1 MSFHTLLSL
10 LKPRSARTAVRPAAR
25 ANSRRPWRPGVE
37 WLEDRLTPA
46 TTVVDTFVD
55 VVADDGMTSLR
66 EAIALAADPATHA
79 GDDTVVLPNE
89 IGGVAG
95 TYALSLGQLL
105 IDDATGRLSIQSE
118 GGPVTIDARGASS
131 VFFIS
136 GGEVAL
142 QGLTI
147 TGGFNLFGGGG
158 IANYG
163 TLTVTGCVITGNAAT
178 YYGGGIDNIG
188 TLTLNGSTVS
198 GNSAKYGGGINNFF
212 SSARLTLTRAN
223 LSDNS
228 AEYGGGLY
236 NNGTATVTSSSI
248 FRNRAPEHDGGGIWN
263 GETGILTLTGSTIST
278 NSAAFGGGIYNVGAM
293 TVDGIGLFFNAA
305 GYGGGLLNHGTA
317 TVVDGSIKSNSAAQH
332 DGGGIWNGPAGTL
345 DIDSTLLEGNSAAFG
360 GGIYNVGAATVARSR
375 LEGNSAGYGGGIV
388 NRGPAATLVV
398 TGGTLTGN
406 SAASEGGGVWNWDKA
421 ALTITGGTLT
431 GNSAGYGGGIYN
443 GGATVGVAGSTLT
456 DNTAASSGG
465 GVLNADAAELTVTG
479 SALTANS
486 APFGGGILSS
496 GTAALVD
503 STLDGNTADSGG
515 GIYNFGEGTLTVSD
529 STLSGNRA
537 ARDAGGIWNDRAAT
551 LSVSNSTLS
560 GNSALGAFS
569 NGGGILSFG
578 ETAVAD
584 STLDGNS
591 ADSGG
596 GILSFGEAAAL
607 TVTGSTFTGNSAAVA
622 GGGIN
627 SLEKAALTVTG
638 STFTGNSAV
647 AGGGIRN
654 EGPAT
659 ITGNTVSDNTGY
671 GVVIVIGTGTQL
683 LGNKITGNGGGGVSV
698 SGVNV
703 LVGGPLAGNTIAFNG
718 GPGVTVRGASTGVAV
733 RGNAVFGNAGPGI
746 DLGNDGLTAND
757 PGDADDGTNHL
768 QNAPVLVLASSAAA
782 GTTVSGTLN
791 STPNTRFLID
801 FYATPPASEPAGM
814 TYIGSGLV
822 LTDAGGN
829 ADFGVTLPTR
839 AAAGWGITA
848 TATTTDVAP
857 FGDTSEFALGVP
869 VFDTTPPN
877 RPPVIADQA
886 YTVYENSAGGTAVG
900 TVDASDPD
908 AGQTLEYHITAGNI
922 AGAFAIDALT
932 GRITVADPAALD
944 YEATRAFTL
953 TVRVTDSGS
962 PALSSSA
969 AVTVNLGDVNEPPVN
984 GVPAAPQAAAKNQPL
999 TFSRATGNAIS
1010 VFDPDAGTAVIQVS
1024 LSVRHGSLTL
1034 GCIAGL
1040 TFQAGDGRDDRTM
1053 TFCGTIAAVNAALDG
1068 LRYTPNKDY
1077 MGAECLTITT
1087 NDLGSGLGDPLV
1099 DTDVVA
1105 IEVRKKR

>member
-1 MSFHTLLSL
+1 
-10 LKPRSARTAVRPAAR
+10 
-25 ANSRRPWRPGVE
+25 
-37 WLEDRLTPA
+37 
-46 TTVVDTFVD
+46 
-55 VVADDGMTSLR
+55 
-66 EAIALAADPATHA
+66 
-79 GDDTVVLPNE
+79 
-89 IGGVAG
+89 
-95 TYALSLGQLL
+95 
-105 IDDATGRLSIQSE
+105 
-118 GGPVTIDARGASS
+118 
-131 VFFIS
+131 
-136 GGEVAL
+136 
-142 QGLTI
+142 
-147 TGGFNLFGGGG
+147 
-158 IANYG
+158 
-163 TLTVTGCVITGNAAT
+163 
-178 YYGGGIDNIG
+178 
-188 TLTLNGSTVS
+188 
-198 GNSAKYGGGINNFF
+198 
-212 SSARLTLTRAN
+212 
-223 LSDNS
+223 
-228 AEYGGGLY
+228 
-236 NNGTATVTSSSI
+236 
-248 FRNRAPEHDGGGIWN
+248 
-263 GETGILTLTGSTIST
+263 
-278 NSAAFGGGIYNVGAM
+278 
-293 TVDGIGLFFNAA
+293 
-305 GYGGGLLNHGTA
+305 
-317 TVVDGSIKSNSAAQH
+317 
-332 DGGGIWNGPAGTL
+332 
-345 DIDSTLLEGNSAAFG
+345 
-360 GGIYNVGAATVARSR
+360 
-375 LEGNSAGYGGGIV
+375 
-388 NRGPAATLVV
+388 
-398 TGGTLTGN
+398 
-406 SAASEGGGVWNWDKA
+406 
-421 ALTITGGTLT
+421 
-431 GNSAGYGGGIYN
+431 
-443 GGATVGVAGSTLT
+443 
-456 DNTAASSGG
+456 
-465 GVLNADAAELTVTG
+465 
-479 SALTANS
+479 
-486 APFGGGILSS
+486 
-496 GTAALVD
+496 
-503 STLDGNTADSGG
+503 
-515 GIYNFGEGTLTVSD
+515 
-529 STLSGNRA
+529 
-537 ARDAGGIWNDRAAT
+537 
-551 LSVSNSTLS
+551 
-560 GNSALGAFS
+560 
-569 NGGGILSFG
+569 
-578 ETAVAD
+578 
-584 STLDGNS
+584 
-591 ADSGG
+591 
-596 GILSFGEAAAL
+596 
-607 TVTGSTFTGNSAAVA
+607 
-622 GGGIN
+622 
-627 SLEKAALTVTG
+627 
-638 STFTGNSAV
+638 
-647 AGGGIRN
+647 
-654 EGPAT
+654 
-659 ITGNTVSDNTGY
+659 
-671 GVVIVIGTGTQL
+671 VVIVIGTGTQL